1 MAEFIGE
8 EISVHFAE
16 KPGPPT
22 SFIWRGT
29 EHTIARVRDMQ
40 RRLDFRNPWFSRRHR
55 DYYLVETD
63 AGEVFEIYHH
73 RGPGRRYWTLYK
85 KLSPTNES

>member
-1 MAEFIGE
+1 MGEFISE
-8 EISVHFAE
+8 EITVLFAT

-22 SFIWRGT
+22 SFIWNGA
-29 EHTIARVRDMQ
+29 EYEIAKVRQ
-40 RRLDFRNPWFSRRHR
+40 VERRLDFRTPWFSRRHR

-73 RGPGRRYWTLYK
+73 RGPGRRYWVLYRR
-85 KLSPTNES
+85 LEE